1 MNPEVD
7 AYLLEGCGRCPLG
20 GTPDCKVHLWTEE
33 LKLLRSIMLEAG
45 LTEEV
50 KWSVPN
56 YMYKKRNVAMVAAFK
71 EYCSLSFFKGAL
83 LKDELGILEKPGE
96 NTQAGRVV
104 KFTDTAR
111 ILELKD
117 ALRAMVFD
125 AIAVQESGK
134 KVQFKKIEEYEVPEE
149 FQQRLAADPD
159 LKMAFEAL
167 TPGRQKGYLL
177 HFAGAK
183 QSKTREAR
191 IDKYIPKI
199 LQRLGFHD
207 R

>member
-1 MNPEVD
+1 M
-7 AYLLEGCGRCPLG
+7 
-20 GTPDCKVHLWTEE
+20 
-33 LKLLRSIMLEAG
+33 
-45 LTEEV
+45 
-50 KWSVPN
+50 
-56 YMYKKRNVAMVAAFK
+56 
-71 EYCSLSFFKGAL
+71 

-117 ALRAMVFD
+117 TLRALVFD

-177 HFAGAK
+177 YFAGAK

-199 LQRLGFHD
+199 LQGLGFHD